1 MLLKKVRKSSI
12 VMAIILSMSLS
23 VGCNNTHAA
32 TEVPVQK
39 EQSNSDQGE
48 NNPVETVATGDRQLI
63 EVSYKTADLNDS
75 FELTNMI
82 NLSGSTI
89 NFNGNGATVSG
100 NSITINSAGTY
111 VISGTLEDGQI
122 IVEADKADK
131 VQLVLNGA
139 SIHSKTSAPIYVKSA
154 DKVIVTLAEG
164 TTNKLSDSANYV
176 YEDSA
181 SDEPNATLFSKDD
194 LTINGKGTLEI
205 TSVFKDGI
213 RSKDDLKIV
222 DGTFV
227 IDAADHGIV
236 GKDMVAIKSGDFTIK
251 ANGDAIKSTNDTD
264 AAKGF
269 VSVEGGSFNL
279 IAGQDG
285 IQAETAVQILDGTFD
300 ITSGGGSSNGSKKV
314 NSQMM
319 GGQMPGGQKPSRNQ
333 ETGQVAGTS
342 TTQATTTTE
351 EESTSAKGIKAKT
364 NLAIVGGSFTID
376 AADDA
381 VHSNGNVFILDGA
394 LEIETGDDGIHADQT
409 LQIEGGDINITK
421 SYEGLEGSAINILNG
436 TIHVVSSDDGINVA
450 GDTGATTNSVLT
462 ITDGYV
468 VVDAGGDGLD
478 ANGSIVMTGGTVIVN
493 GPENGGNGA
502 LDYDRAFDISG
513 GTLVAVGS
521 SAMAQGIATSSSQNA
536 VMMTYSTTQ
545 PAGTMLHLEDSKGN
559 NILSFKPA
567 KSYSSVVMSTPQIE
581 QNQSY
586 KLYAG
591 GSVSGD
597 AQDGLNVDG
606 TYTGGSLV
614 VEFKTGDVQ
623 TYLTE
628 SGVTTSTSNR
638 GGSKGMQRPSG
649 LEGQNSTM
657 EKPTGGRPQKE
668 GMMPPI
674 SDGITSTNEKETPK
688 STTP

>member
-63 EVSYKTADLNDS
+63 EVPYKTADLNDS

-269 VSVEGGSFNL
+269 VSLEGGNFNL
-279 IAGQDG
+279 IASQDG

-300 ITSGGGSSNGSKKV
+300 ITSGGGSSNASKKV
-314 NSQMM
+314 NGQMM

-333 ETGQVAGTS
+333 EVSQVVDTS
-342 TTQATTTTE
+342 DTQATITT
-351 EESTSAKGIKAKT
+351 EESTSSKGIKAKT
-364 NLAIVGGSFTID
+364 DLTITGGSFTID

-381 VHSNGNVFILDGA
+381 VHSNGNVYILDGA
-394 LEIETGDDGIHADQT
+394 LQIATGDDGIHADST
-409 LQIEGGDINITK
+409 LQVEGGDINITK

-450 GDTGATTNSVLT
+450 GDTGTAMDSVLT
-462 ITDGYV
+462 IADGYI

-478 ANGSIVMTGGTVIVN
+478 ANGSIVMTGGTVLVN

-502 LDYDRAFDISG
+502 LDYDRTFDISG

-521 SAMAQGIATSSSQNA
+521 SAMAQGISTSSSQNA
-536 VMMTYSTTQ
+536 IMMTYSTTQ

-559 NILSFKPA
+559 NILSFSPT

-586 KLYAG
+586 KLYTG
-591 GSVSGD
+591 GSVSGNT
-597 AQDGLNVDG
+597 QDGISVDE
-606 TYTGGSLV
+606 TYTGGNLV
-614 VEFKTGDVQ
+614 VEFETGDVQ

-628 SGVTTSTSNR
+628 SGVTTGTSNR
-638 GGSKGMQRPSG
+638 GGNKGMQRPSG
-649 LEGQNSTM
+649 LEGGSGTM
-657 EKPTGGRPQKE
+657 EKPTGDRPHKE
-668 GMMPPI
+668 GMIPPTT
-674 SDGITSTNEKETPK
+674 DGIAPANEKETPK

>member
-48 NNPVETVATGDRQLI
+48 NNLVETVATGDRQLI

-269 VSVEGGSFNL
+269 VSLEGGNFNL
-279 IAGQDG
+279 IASQDG

-300 ITSGGGSSNGSKKV
+300 ITSGGGSSNASKKV
-314 NSQMM
+314 NGQMM

-333 ETGQVAGTS
+333 EVSQVVDTS
-342 TTQATTTTE
+342 DTQATITT
-351 EESTSAKGIKAKT
+351 EESTSSKGIKAKT
-364 NLAIVGGSFTID
+364 DLTITGGSFTID

-381 VHSNGNVFILDGA
+381 VHSNGNVYILDGA
-394 LEIETGDDGIHADQT
+394 LQIATGDDGIHADST
-409 LQIEGGDINITK
+409 LQVEGGDINITK

-450 GDTGATTNSVLT
+450 GDTGTAMDSVLT
-462 ITDGYV
+462 IADGYI

-478 ANGSIVMTGGTVIVN
+478 ANGSIVMTGGTVLVN

-502 LDYDRAFDISG
+502 LDYDRTFDISG

-521 SAMAQGIATSSSQNA
+521 SAMAQGISTSSSQNA
-536 VMMTYSTTQ
+536 IMMTYSTTQ

-559 NILSFKPA
+559 NILSFSPT

-586 KLYAG
+586 KLYTG
-591 GSVSGD
+591 GSVSGNT
-597 AQDGLNVDG
+597 QDGISVDE
-606 TYTGGSLV
+606 TYTGGNLV
-614 VEFKTGDVQ
+614 VEFETGDVQ

-628 SGVTTSTSNR
+628 SGVTTGTSNR
-638 GGSKGMQRPSG
+638 GGNKGMQRPSG
-649 LEGQNSTM
+649 LEGGSGTM
-657 EKPTGGRPQKE
+657 EKPTGDRPHKE
-668 GMMPPI
+668 GMIPPTT
-674 SDGITSTNEKETPK
+674 DGIAPANEKETPK

>member
-269 VSVEGGSFNL
+269 VSLEGGNFNL
-279 IAGQDG
+279 IASQDG

-300 ITSGGGSSNGSKKV
+300 ITSGGGSSNASKKV
-314 NSQMM
+314 NGQIM

-333 ETGQVAGTS
+333 EVSQVVDTS
-342 TTQATTTTE
+342 DTQATITT
-351 EESTSAKGIKAKT
+351 EESTSSKGIKAKT
-364 NLAIVGGSFTID
+364 DLTITGGSFTID

-381 VHSNGNVFILDGA
+381 VHSNGNVYILDGA
-394 LEIETGDDGIHADQT
+394 LQIATGDDGIHADST
-409 LQIEGGDINITK
+409 LQVEGGDINITK
-421 SYEGLEGSAINILNG
+421 SYEGLESSAINILNG

-450 GDTGATTNSVLT
+450 GDTGTAMDSVLT
-462 ITDGYV
+462 IADGYI

-478 ANGSIVMTGGTVIVN
+478 ANGSIVMTGGTVLVN

-502 LDYDRAFDISG
+502 LDYDRTFDISG

-521 SAMAQGIATSSSQNA
+521 SAMAQGISTSSSQNA
-536 VMMTYSTTQ
+536 IMMTYSTTQ

-559 NILSFKPA
+559 NILSFSPT

-586 KLYAG
+586 KLYTG
-591 GSVSGD
+591 GSVSGNT
-597 AQDGLNVDG
+597 QDGISVDE
-606 TYTGGSLV
+606 TYTGGNLV
-614 VEFKTGDVQ
+614 VEFETGDVQ

-628 SGVTTSTSNR
+628 SGVTTGTSNR
-638 GGSKGMQRPSG
+638 GGNKGMQRPSG
-649 LEGQNSTM
+649 LEGGSGTM
-657 EKPTGGRPQKE
+657 EKPTGDRPHKE
-668 GMMPPI
+668 GMIPPTT
-674 SDGITSTNEKETPK
+674 DGIAPANEKETPK